1 MFIRLISAALCIFF
15 IQGLAVADDKT
26 DYISA
31 SIGQFDINDT
41 KDSAEYRVEYLNGGV
56 SKFSPGEADLKSFYG
71 AMINGDD
78 GKYFYAGLRKDI
90 EASKNIYFTPVSYT
104 HLSCRRAISW
114 LSGWGAGD

>member
-1 MFIRLISAALCIFF
+1 MFVRLINAVLCIFF
-15 IQGLAVADDKT
+15 IQGLSLADDKT
-26 DYISA
+26 DHISA

-90 EASKNIYFTPVSYT
+90 KASKKNIFYPK
-104 HLSCRRAISW
+104 LCCW
-114 LSGWGAGD
+114 LL

>member
-1 MFIRLISAALCIFF
+1 MFIRLISAIFYIFF
-15 IQGLAVADDKT
+15 IHSLAVADDKT
-26 DYISA
+26 DYLSA

-90 EASKNIYFTPVSYT
+90 KASKKIY
-104 HLSCRRAISW
+104 LSLIHI
-114 LSGWGAGD
+114 